1 MSAEMSHLSDT
12 QLKERFKELKA
23 QVKILILSQR
33 VLNNPN
39 ATEDLKHIAQ
49 TSIVAAKVEL
59 ERLMVDWGAIQ

>member
-1 MSAEMSHLSDT
+1 MSPE
-12 QLKERFKELKA
+12 QVKERFKELKA

-59 ERLMVDWGAIQ
+59 ERLLVDWGVVASE